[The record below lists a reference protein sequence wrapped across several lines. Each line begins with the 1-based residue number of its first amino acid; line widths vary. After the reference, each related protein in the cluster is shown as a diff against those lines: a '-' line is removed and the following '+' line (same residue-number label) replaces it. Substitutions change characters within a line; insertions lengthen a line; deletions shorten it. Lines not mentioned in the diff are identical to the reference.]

1 MAPPTTITGTATGSL
16 SQTSIVTMNT
26 RADEE
31 AEMEVEVDSLGRGP
45 NQLKGWLHLG
55 NPQVPVVLRAPE
67 AHCRSYMAAMFRNWA
82 RVGFTEGISGHI
94 SVRDP
99 EHHGVILRRAK
110 AL

>member
-45 NQLKGWLHLG
+45 NQLK
-55 NPQVPVVLRAPE
+55 VPVVLRAPE